1 MGKLGNGSAVQYYYV
16 EEVAG
21 TVPATP
27 AWKPIR
33 FVSAGLTPNINQID
47 TAEMNQSRQR
57 PPSRGGTYSV
67 AGDIAVE
74 LSFASF
80 DDLIQAAM
88 QGTWTANVLKIG
100 KVERSFA
107 ILERHTDIGVD
118 YCYHGC
124 RVSKMAI
131 SSPLNAKVGVTF
143 SMMGT
148 KAEKYTVP
156 VGSTYVAA
164 TATDTMITTNL
175 ALTEGGVAVAYATEW
190 SVDLDN
196 GMEAL
201 FALGSREAFDI
212 SNGVAVVTGS
222 MSAYL
227 VDPVLWDKVLE
238 ETSTSH
244 VIKFTEGA
252 DSYTLELPKV
262 RYTQGQKQTSGPG
275 AIIPQYTVSA
285 GYDDVLATTMM
296 ITRTGA

>member
-1 MGKLGNGSAVQYYYV
+1 MGKLASGSAVEAYYC

-21 TVPATP
+21 VIPDTP
-27 AWKPIR
+27 EWKPIR

-74 LSFASF
+74 LSFKSF

-118 YCYHGC
+118 YVYRGC
-124 RVSKMAI
+124 RVGTMAI
-131 SSPLNAKVGVTF
+131 SAPLNAKVGVTF
-143 SMMGT
+143 SMLGT

-156 VGSTYVAA
+156 AGSTYAAA

-175 ALTEGGVAVAYATEW
+175 ALTEGGVSVAYATEW
-190 SVDLDN
+190 SVNLDN

-212 SNGVAVVTGS
+212 SNGVAVVSGS

-227 VDPVLWDKVLE
+227 VDAVLWDKVLN

-244 VIKFTEGA
+244 VIEFQEGA
-252 DSYTLELPKV
+252 DKYTVELPKV

-275 AIIPQYTVSA
+275 AVIPQYTVSA
-285 GYDDVLATTMM
+285 GYDDTLATTMM
-296 ITRTGA
+296 ITRTGP

>member
-1 MGKLGNGSAVQYYYV
+1 MSDLANGSAVQTYYV

-21 TVPATP
+21 AIPATP

-33 FVSAGLTPNINQID
+33 FVSAGLTPNINQIS
-47 TAEMNQSRQR
+47 TAEMNQYRQQQA
-57 PPSRGGTYSV
+57 SRGGTYSV

-88 QGTWTANVLKIG
+88 QGTWTTDVLKIG

-107 ILERHTDIGVD
+107 ILERHTDIGID
-118 YCYHGC
+118 YVYHGC
-124 RVSKMAI
+124 RVSKMSI
-131 SSPLNAKVGVTF
+131 KSPLNAPVGVTF

-156 VGSTYVAA
+156 VGSTYTAA
-164 TATDTMITTNL
+164 TTSDIMITTNL

-201 FALGSREAFDI
+201 FALGSREAFSI
-212 SNGVAVVTGS
+212 SNGIAKVTGS

-227 VDPVLWDKVLE
+227 VDAVLWDKVLN

-244 VIKFTEGA
+244 TIEFTEGA
-252 DSYTLELPKV
+252 DSYTLTLPKV
-262 RYTQGQKQTSGPG
+262 RYTQGQKQTSGAG

-285 GYDDVLATTMM
+285 GYDATLATTMM
-296 ITRTGA
+296 ITRTS

>member
-1 MGKLGNGSAVQYYYV
+1 MGNSASGSAVQYYYV

-21 TVPATP
+21 VIPATP

-33 FVSAGLTPNINQID
+33 FVSAGLTPTINQID

-74 LSFASF
+74 LSFSSF

-100 KVERSFA
+100 KIERSFA

-118 YCYHGC
+118 YAFHGC
-124 RVSKMAI
+124 RVSAMAI
-131 SSPLNAKVGVTF
+131 SSPLNAPVGVTF

-148 KAEKYTVP
+148 KAEKFTVP
-156 VGSTYVAA
+156 VGSTYLPA
-164 TATDTMITTNL
+164 TATDIMITTNL
-175 ALTEGGVAVAYATEW
+175 ALTEGGVSVAYATEW
-190 SVDLDN
+190 SVSLDN

-227 VDPVLWDKVLE
+227 VDAILWDKVLN

-244 VIKFTEGA
+244 VIEFTEGA

-285 GYDDVLATTMM
+285 GYDATLATTMM
-296 ITRTGA
+296 ITRTGV

>member
-1 MGKLGNGSAVQYYYV
+1 MGKLANGSAVQAFYV

-21 TVPATP
+21 EIPDTP

-33 FVSAGLTPNINQID
+33 FVSEGLTPNINQID
-47 TAEMNQSRQR
+47 TAEMNQTRQR

-74 LSFASF
+74 LSFRSF

-100 KVERSFA
+100 KVERTFA

-118 YCYHGC
+118 YVYRGC
-124 RVSKMAI
+124 RVSTMAI
-131 SSPLNAKVGVTF
+131 SSPLNAPVGVTF
-143 SMMGT
+143 GMMGT
-148 KAEKYTVP
+148 KAAKFTVP
-156 VGSTYVAA
+156 VGSTYLPA
-164 TATDTMITTNL
+164 TATDIMITTNL
-175 ALTEGGVAVAYATEW
+175 ALKEGGVDVAYATEW
-190 SVDLDN
+190 SVNLDN

-212 SNGVAVVTGS
+212 SNGVAKVTGS

-227 VDPVLWDKVLE
+227 VDAVLWDKVLN
-238 ETSTSH
+238 ETATSH
-244 VIKFTEGA
+244 VIEFTEGA

-296 ITRTGA
+296 ITRTGV

>member
-1 MGKLGNGSAVQYYYV
+1 MGLANGSAVQTYYV

-21 TVPATP
+21 VIPAAP
-27 AWKPIR
+27 EWKVVR
-33 FVSAGLTPNINQID
+33 FVSSGLTPNINQID
-47 TAEMNQSRQR
+47 TAEMNQIRQQQA
-57 PPSRGGTYSV
+57 SRGGTYSV

-74 LSFASF
+74 LSFSSF

-118 YCYHGC
+118 YVYHGC
-124 RVSKMAI
+124 RVGKMSI
-131 SSPLNAKVGVTF
+131 KSPLNAPVGVTF
-143 SMMGT
+143 SMLGT

-156 VGSTYVAA
+156 VGSTYLPA
-164 TATDTMITTNL
+164 TATDIMITTNL
-175 ALTEGGVAVAYATEW
+175 ELTEGGVAMAYGTEW

-212 SNGVAVVTGS
+212 SNGVAKVTGS

-227 VDPVLWDKVLE
+227 VDAVLWDKVLN

-244 VIKFTEGA
+244 KIKFTEGA

-296 ITRTGA
+296 ITRTGV

>member
-1 MGKLGNGSAVQYYYV
+1 MGNSASGSAVQYYYV

-21 TVPATP
+21 VIPATP

-33 FVSAGLTPNINQID
+33 FVSAGLTPTINQID

-57 PPSRGGTYSV
+57 NASRGGTYSV

-74 LSFASF
+74 LSFSSF

-88 QGTWTANVLKIG
+88 QGTWTTNVLKIG

-107 ILERHTDIGVD
+107 ILERHTDIGID
-118 YCYHGC
+118 YAFHGC
-124 RVSKMAI
+124 RVSAMAI
-131 SSPLNAKVGVTF
+131 SSPLNAPVGVTF

-148 KAEKYTVP
+148 KAEKFTVP
-156 VGSTYVAA
+156 VGSTYLPA
-164 TATDTMITTNL
+164 TATDIMITTNL
-175 ALTEGGVAVAYATEW
+175 ALTEGGVSVAYATEW
-190 SVDLDN
+190 SVSLDN

-227 VDPVLWDKVLE
+227 VDAILWDKVLN

-244 VIKFTEGA
+244 VIEFTEGA
-252 DSYTLELPKV
+252 DSYTLEMPKV

-285 GYDDVLATTMM
+285 GYDATLATTMM
-296 ITRTGA
+296 ITRTGV

>member
-1 MGKLGNGSAVQYYYV
+1 MGNAASGSAVETYYV

-21 TVPATP
+21 AIPATP

-33 FVSAGLTPNINQID
+33 FVSAGLTPSINQVT
-47 TAEMNQSRQR
+47 TAEMNQYRQQQA
-57 PPSRGGTYSV
+57 SRGGTYSV

-88 QGTWTANVLKIG
+88 QGTWTNDVLKIG

-118 YCYHGC
+118 YVYHGC
-124 RVSKMAI
+124 CVGTMAI
-131 SSPLNAKVGVTF
+131 SAPLNAPVGVTF
-143 SMMGT
+143 SMIGT
-148 KAEKYTVP
+148 KAEKYVVP
-156 VGSTYVAA
+156 VGSTFVAP
-164 TATDTMITTNL
+164 TDTDIMITTNL
-175 ALTEGGVAVAYATEW
+175 ALNEGGVAVGYATEW
-190 SVDLDN
+190 SVNLAN

-212 SNGVAVVTGS
+212 SNGVAVVTGT

-227 VDPVLWDKVLE
+227 IDAILWDKVLN
-238 ETSTSH
+238 ETATAH
-244 VIKFTEGA
+244 IIEFKEGP
-252 DSYTLELPKV
+252 DSYTLTLPKV
-262 RYTQGQKQTSGPG
+262 RYTQGQKQTSGSG

-285 GYDDVLATTMM
+285 GYDSTLGTTMM
-296 ITRTGA
+296 IERSA

>member
-1 MGKLGNGSAVQYYYV
+1 MGKLANGSAVQYYYV

-21 TVPATP
+21 AVPATP

-33 FVSAGLTPNINQID
+33 FVSAGLTPNINQVT
-47 TAEMNQSRQR
+47 TAEMNEFRQQQA
-57 PPSRGGTYSV
+57 SRGGTYSV

-74 LSFASF
+74 LSFSSF
-80 DDLIQAAM
+80 DDLIQAGM

-100 KVERSFA
+100 KVVRTFA
-107 ILERHTDIGVD
+107 ILERHTDIGID
-118 YCYHGC
+118 YCYHSCSVGT
-124 RVSKMAI
+124 MAI
-131 SSPLNAKVGVTF
+131 SAPLNAPVGVTF
-143 SMMGT
+143 SMIGR

-156 VGSTYVAA
+156 VGSTYLAS
-164 TATDTMITTNL
+164 TTTDIMITTNL
-175 ALTEGGVAVAYATEW
+175 SLTEGGVPVAYATEW
-190 SVDLDN
+190 SVNLDN

-201 FALGSREAFDI
+201 FALGSREAFDV
-212 SNGVAVVTGS
+212 SNGIAVVTGS

-227 VDPVLWDKVLE
+227 VDEVLWDKVLD

-244 VIKFTEGA
+244 KIEFIEGS
-252 DSYTLELPKV
+252 DKYTLELPKV

-285 GYDDVLATTMM
+285 GYDATLATTMM

>member
-1 MGKLGNGSAVQYYYV
+1 MGLANGSAVQTYYV

-21 TVPATP
+21 AIPATP

-47 TAEMNQSRQR
+47 TAEMNQYRQQHA
-57 PPSRGGTYSV
+57 SRGGTYSV

-74 LSFASF
+74 LSFSSF

-118 YCYHGC
+118 YVYHGC
-124 RVSKMAI
+124 RVSTMAI
-131 SSPLNAKVGVTF
+131 SSPLNAPVGVTF

-156 VGSTYVAA
+156 VGSTYLPA
-164 TATDTMITTNL
+164 TATDIMITTNL
-175 ALTEGGVAVAYATEW
+175 ALTEGGVSVAYATEW
-190 SVDLDN
+190 SVSLDN

-212 SNGVAVVTGS
+212 SNGIAKVTGS

-227 VDPVLWDKVLE
+227 VDAVLWDKVLD

-244 VIKFTEGA
+244 VIEFTEGA

-296 ITRTGA
+296 ITRTGV

>member
-1 MGKLGNGSAVQYYYV
+1 MGLANGSAVQTYYV

-21 TVPATP
+21 AIPATP

-47 TAEMNQSRQR
+47 TAEMNQYRQQQA
-57 PPSRGGTYSV
+57 SRGGTYSV

-74 LSFASF
+74 LSFSSF

-88 QGTWTANVLKIG
+88 QGTWTDNVLKIG

-118 YCYHGC
+118 YVYHGC
-124 RVSKMAI
+124 RVSTMAI
-131 SSPLNAKVGVTF
+131 SSPLNAPVGVTF

-156 VGSTYVAA
+156 VGSTYLPA
-164 TATDTMITTNL
+164 TATDIMITTNL
-175 ALTEGGVAVAYATEW
+175 ALTEGGVSVAYATEW
-190 SVDLDN
+190 SVSLDN

-212 SNGVAVVTGS
+212 SNGVAKVTGS

-227 VDPVLWDKVLE
+227 VDAVLWDKVLD

-244 VIKFTEGA
+244 AIEFIEGA
-252 DSYTLELPKV
+252 DKYTLELPKV

-285 GYDDVLATTMM
+285 GYDATLATTMM

>member
-1 MGKLGNGSAVQYYYV
+1 MGKLANGSAVQYYYV

-21 TVPATP
+21 AVPATP

-47 TAEMNQSRQR
+47 TAEMNQYRQQQA
-57 PPSRGGTYSV
+57 SRGGTYSV

-74 LSFASF
+74 LSFSSF

-118 YCYHGC
+118 YVYHGC
-124 RVSKMAI
+124 RVSTMAI
-131 SSPLNAKVGVTF
+131 SSPLNAPVGVTF

-156 VGSTYVAA
+156 VGSTYLAS
-164 TATDTMITTNL
+164 TTTDIMITTNL
-175 ALTEGGVAVAYATEW
+175 ALTEGGVSVAYATEW
-190 SVDLDN
+190 SVSLDN

-212 SNGVAVVTGS
+212 SNGVAKVTGS

-227 VDPVLWDKVLE
+227 VDPVLWDKVLN
-238 ETSTSH
+238 ETATSH
-244 VIKFTEGA
+244 TIQFTEGA

-296 ITRTGA
+296 ITRTGV

>member
-1 MGKLGNGSAVQYYYV
+1 MGKLANGSAVQTYYV

-21 TVPATP
+21 AIPATP

-33 FVSAGLTPNINQID
+33 FVTAGLTPSFNEVA

-57 PPSRGGTYSV
+57 QASRGGTYSV

-88 QGTWTANVLKIG
+88 QSTWTANVLKIG

-107 ILERHTDIGVD
+107 ILERHTDIGID
-118 YCYHGC
+118 YVYHGC

-131 SSPLNAKVGVTF
+131 SSPLNAPVGVTF

-148 KAEKYTVP
+148 KAEKFVVP
-156 VGSTYVAA
+156 VGSTYLAA
-164 TATDTMITTNL
+164 TATDIMITTNL
-175 ALTEGGVAVAYATEW
+175 ALTEGGVSVAYATEW
-190 SVDLDN
+190 SVSLDN

-227 VDPVLWDKVLE
+227 VDAALWDKVLN

-244 VIKFTEGA
+244 TIQFTEGT
-252 DSYTLELPKV
+252 DSYTLALPKV
-262 RYTQGQKQTSGPG
+262 RYTQGQKQASGPG

-285 GYDDVLATTMM
+285 GYDDVTATTMS
-296 ITRTGA
+296 ITRTGP

>member
-1 MGKLGNGSAVQYYYV
+1 MGSSANGSAVQYYYI

-21 TVPATP
+21 AVPATP

-33 FVSAGLTPNINQID
+33 FVSAGLTPSINQVS
-47 TAEMNQSRQR
+47 TAEMNQFRQQQA
-57 PPSRGGTYSV
+57 SRGGTYSV

-74 LSFASF
+74 LSFSSF

-100 KVERSFA
+100 KVVRTFT
-107 ILERHTDIGVD
+107 ILERHTDIDVD
-118 YCYHGC
+118 YVYRGC
-124 RVSKMAI
+124 RVSTMAI
-131 SSPLNAKVGVTF
+131 SSPLNAPVGVTF

-148 KAEKYTVP
+148 KAQKFTVP
-156 VGSTYVAA
+156 VGSTYLPA
-164 TATDTMITTNL
+164 TATDIMITTNL
-175 ALTEGGVAVAYATEW
+175 VLKEGGVDVAYATEW
-190 SVDLDN
+190 SVNLDN

-227 VDPVLWDKVLE
+227 VDEVLWDKVLD

-244 VIKFTEGA
+244 SIELKEGA
-252 DSYTLELPKV
+252 DSYTIDLPKV
-262 RYTQGQKQTSGPG
+262 RYTQGQKQVSGPG
-275 AIIPQYTVSA
+275 AVIPQYTVSA
-285 GYDDVLATTMM
+285 GYDATLATTMM
-296 ITRTGA
+296 ITRTGV

>member
-1 MGKLGNGSAVQYYYV
+1 MGLANGSAVQTYYV

-21 TVPATP
+21 AIPATP

-47 TAEMNQSRQR
+47 TAEMNQYRQQQA
-57 PPSRGGTYSV
+57 SRGGTYSV

-74 LSFASF
+74 LSFSSF

-118 YCYHGC
+118 YVYHGC
-124 RVSKMAI
+124 RVSTMAI
-131 SSPLNAKVGVTF
+131 SSPLNAPVGVTF

-156 VGSTYVAA
+156 VGSTYLPA
-164 TATDTMITTNL
+164 TATDIMITTNL
-175 ALTEGGVAVAYATEW
+175 ALTEGGVSVAYATEW
-190 SVDLDN
+190 SVSLDN

-212 SNGVAVVTGS
+212 SNGVAKVTGS

-227 VDPVLWDKVLE
+227 VDAVLWDKVLD

-244 VIKFTEGA
+244 VIEFTEGA

>member
-1 MGKLGNGSAVQYYYV
+1 MGLANGSAVQTYYV

-21 TVPATP
+21 AIPATP

-47 TAEMNQSRQR
+47 TAEMNQYRQQQA
-57 PPSRGGTYSV
+57 SRGGTYSV

-74 LSFASF
+74 LSFSSF

-118 YCYHGC
+118 YVYHGC
-124 RVSKMAI
+124 RVSTMAI
-131 SSPLNAKVGVTF
+131 SSPLNAPVGVTF

-156 VGSTYVAA
+156 VGSTYLPA
-164 TATDTMITTNL
+164 TATDIMITTNL
-175 ALTEGGVAVAYATEW
+175 ALTEGGVSVAYATEW
-190 SVDLDN
+190 SVSLDN

-212 SNGVAVVTGS
+212 SNGVAKVTGS

-227 VDPVLWDKVLE
+227 VDAVLWDKVLN
-238 ETSTSH
+238 ETVTSH
-244 VIKFTEGA
+244 VIEFTEGA

>member
-1 MGKLGNGSAVQYYYV
+1 MGSSANGSAVQYYYI

-21 TVPATP
+21 AVPATP

-33 FVSAGLTPNINQID
+33 FVSAGLTPSINQVS
-47 TAEMNQSRQR
+47 TAEMNQFRQQQA
-57 PPSRGGTYSV
+57 SRGGTYSV

-74 LSFASF
+74 LSFSSF

-100 KVERSFA
+100 KVVRTFT

-118 YCYHGC
+118 YAYRGC
-124 RVSKMAI
+124 RVGSMAI
-131 SSPLNAKVGVTF
+131 SAPLNAPVGATF
-143 SMMGT
+143 SMIGT

-156 VGSTYVAA
+156 VGSTYLPA
-164 TATDTMITTNL
+164 TTTDIMITTNL
-175 ALTEGGVAVAYATEW
+175 ALTEGGVPVAYATEW
-190 SVDLDN
+190 SVSLDN

-201 FALGSREAFDI
+201 FALGKREAFDI

-227 VDPVLWDKVLE
+227 VDAVLWDKVLS

-244 VIKFTEGA
+244 SIVLQEGVS
-252 DSYTLELPKV
+252 SYTLALPKV
-262 RYTQGQKQTSGPG
+262 RYTQGQKQVSGPG
-275 AIIPQYTVSA
+275 AVIPQYTVSA
-285 GYDDVLATTMM
+285 GYDATLATTMM
-296 ITRTGA
+296 ITRTGV

>member
-1 MGKLGNGSAVQYYYV
+1 MSDLANGSAVQTYYV

-21 TVPATP
+21 AIPATP

-33 FVSAGLTPNINQID
+33 FVSAGLTPNINQIS
-47 TAEMNQSRQR
+47 TAEMNQYRQQQA
-57 PPSRGGTYSV
+57 SRGGTYSV

-88 QGTWTANVLKIG
+88 QGTWTTDVLKIG

-107 ILERHTDIGVD
+107 ILERHTDIGID
-118 YCYHGC
+118 YVYHGC
-124 RVSKMAI
+124 RVSKMSI
-131 SSPLNAKVGVTF
+131 KSPLNAPVGVTF

-156 VGSTYVAA
+156 VGSTYTAA
-164 TATDTMITTNL
+164 TSSDIMITTNL

-201 FALGSREAFDI
+201 FALGSREAFSI
-212 SNGVAVVTGS
+212 SNGIAKVTGS

-227 VDPVLWDKVLE
+227 VDAVLWDKVLN

-244 VIKFTEGA
+244 TIEFTEGA
-252 DSYTLELPKV
+252 DSYTLTLPKV
-262 RYTQGQKQTSGPG
+262 RYTQGQKQTSGAG

-285 GYDDVLATTMM
+285 GYDATLATTMM

>member
-1 MGKLGNGSAVQYYYV
+1 MGKLANGSAVQYYYI

-21 TVPATP
+21 AIPATP

-47 TAEMNQSRQR
+47 TAEMNQYRQQQA
-57 PPSRGGTYSV
+57 SRGGTYSV

-74 LSFASF
+74 LSFSSF

-118 YCYHGC
+118 YVYHGC
-124 RVSKMAI
+124 RVSTMAI
-131 SSPLNAKVGVTF
+131 SSPLNAPVGVTF

-156 VGSTYVAA
+156 VGSTYLPA
-164 TATDTMITTNL
+164 TATDIMITTNL
-175 ALTEGGVAVAYATEW
+175 ALTEGGVSVAYATEW
-190 SVDLDN
+190 SVSLDN

-212 SNGVAVVTGS
+212 SNGVAKVTGS

-227 VDPVLWDKVLE
+227 VDAVLWDKVLN
-238 ETSTSH
+238 ETATSH
-244 VIKFTEGA
+244 VIEFTEGA

>member
-1 MGKLGNGSAVQYYYV
+1 MGKLANGSAVQYYYV

-21 TVPATP
+21 VIPATP

-33 FVSAGLTPNINQID
+33 FVSAGLTPTINQID

-57 PPSRGGTYSV
+57 NASRGGTYSV
-67 AGDIAVE
+67 AGDITAE
-74 LSFASF
+74 LSFSSF

-100 KVERSFA
+100 KVERTFA

-118 YCYHGC
+118 YAFHGC
-124 RVSKMAI
+124 RVSAMAI
-131 SSPLNAKVGVTF
+131 SSPLNAPVGVTF

-148 KAEKYTVP
+148 KAEKFTVP
-156 VGSTYVAA
+156 VGSTYLPA
-164 TATDTMITTNL
+164 TATDIMITTNL
-175 ALTEGGVAVAYATEW
+175 ALTEGGVSVAYATEW
-190 SVDLDN
+190 SVSLDN

-227 VDPVLWDKVLE
+227 VDAVLWDKVLD

-244 VIKFTEGA
+244 VIEFTEGA

-285 GYDDVLATTMM
+285 GYDATLSTTMM
-296 ITRTGA
+296 ITRTGV

>member
-1 MGKLGNGSAVQYYYV
+1 MGKLANGSAVQTYYV

-21 TVPATP
+21 AIPATP

-33 FVSAGLTPNINQID
+33 FVSAGLTPTINQIE

-74 LSFASF
+74 LSFKSF

-88 QGTWTANVLKIG
+88 QSTWDANALVIG

-118 YCYHGC
+118 YVYHGC
-124 RVSKMAI
+124 RVGTMAI
-131 SSPLNAKVGVTF
+131 NSPLNAPVGVTF
-143 SMMGT
+143 SMLGT
-148 KAEKYTVP
+148 KAEKFTLP
-156 VGSTYVAA
+156 AGSTFVPA
-164 TATDTMITTNL
+164 TGTDIMVTTNL
-175 ALTEGGVAVAYATEW
+175 DLIEGGVPVAYATEW
-190 SVDLDN
+190 SVNLNN

-201 FALGSREAFDI
+201 FALGSREAYDI

-227 VDPVLWDKVLE
+227 VDAVLWDKVLN

-244 VIKFTEGA
+244 KIVFTEGA

-262 RYTQGQKQTSGPG
+262 RYTQGQKQVSGPG

-285 GYDDVLATTMM
+285 GYDDAAGTTMK
-296 ITRTGA
+296 ITRSGV

>member
-1 MGKLGNGSAVQYYYV
+1 MGKLANGSAVQYYYV

-21 TVPATP
+21 AVPATP

-107 ILERHTDIGVD
+107 ILERHTDIGID

-148 KAEKYTVP
+148 KADKYTIP
-156 VGSTYVAA
+156 VGSTYIAA
-164 TATDTMITTNL
+164 TATDIMITTNL
-175 ALTEGGVAVAYATEW
+175 ALTEGGVSVAYATEW
-190 SVDLDN
+190 SVSLDN

-212 SNGVAVVTGS
+212 SNGVAKVTGS

-227 VDPVLWDKVLE
+227 VDPVLWDKVLN
-238 ETSTSH
+238 ETATSH
-244 VIKFTEGA
+244 TIQFTEGA

>member
-1 MGKLGNGSAVQYYYV
+1 MGKLANGSAVQAYYV

-21 TVPATP
+21 AVPATP

-33 FVSAGLTPNINQID
+33 FVSAGLTPSINQVS
-47 TAEMNQSRQR
+47 TAEMNQFRQQQA
-57 PPSRGGTYSV
+57 SRGGTYSV

-74 LSFASF
+74 LSFSSF
-80 DDLIQAAM
+80 DDLVQAAM

-107 ILERHTDIGVD
+107 IMERHTDIDVD
-118 YCYHGC
+118 YVYRGC
-124 RVSKMAI
+124 RVSTMAI
-131 SSPLNAKVGVTF
+131 SSPLNAPVGVTF

-148 KAEKYTVP
+148 KAQKFTVP
-156 VGSTYVAA
+156 VGSTYVPA
-164 TATDTMITTNL
+164 TATDIMITTNL
-175 ALTEGGVAVAYATEW
+175 VLKEGGVDVAYATEW
-190 SVDLDN
+190 SVNLDN

-227 VDPVLWDKVLE
+227 VDEVLWDKVLD

-244 VIKFTEGA
+244 SIELKEGA
-252 DSYTLELPKV
+252 DSYTIDLPKV
-262 RYTQGQKQTSGPG
+262 RYTQGQKQVSGPG
-275 AIIPQYTVSA
+275 AVIPQYTVSA
-285 GYDDVLATTMM
+285 GYDATLATTMM
-296 ITRTGA
+296 ITRTGV

>member
-1 MGKLGNGSAVQYYYV
+1 MGKLANGSAVQTFYC

-21 TVPATP
+21 AIPATP

-47 TAEMNQSRQR
+47 TAEMNQYRQQQA
-57 PPSRGGTYSV
+57 SRGGTYSV

-74 LSFASF
+74 LSFSSF

-118 YCYHGC
+118 YVYHGC

-131 SSPLNAKVGVTF
+131 SSPLNAPVGVTF

-156 VGSTYVAA
+156 VGSTYLPA
-164 TATDTMITTNL
+164 TATDIMITTNL
-175 ALTEGGVAVAYATEW
+175 ALTEGGVSVAYATEW
-190 SVDLDN
+190 SVSLDN

-212 SNGVAVVTGS
+212 SNGVAKVTGS

-227 VDPVLWDKVLE
+227 VDPVLWDKVLN
-238 ETSTSH
+238 ETATSH
-244 VIKFTEGA
+244 TIQFTEGA

-285 GYDDVLATTMM
+285 GYDDALATTMM
-296 ITRTGA
+296 ITRTGV

>member
-1 MGKLGNGSAVQYYYV
+1 MGLANGSAVQTYYV

-21 TVPATP
+21 AIPATP

-47 TAEMNQSRQR
+47 TAEMNQYRQQQA
-57 PPSRGGTYSV
+57 SRGGTYSV

-74 LSFASF
+74 LSFSSF

-118 YCYHGC
+118 YVYHGC
-124 RVSKMAI
+124 RVSTMAI
-131 SSPLNAKVGVTF
+131 SSPLNAPVGVTF

-156 VGSTYVAA
+156 VGSTYLPA
-164 TATDTMITTNL
+164 TATDIMITTNL
-175 ALTEGGVAVAYATEW
+175 ALTEGGVSVAYATEW
-190 SVDLDN
+190 SVSLDN

-212 SNGVAVVTGS
+212 SNGIAKVTGS

-227 VDPVLWDKVLE
+227 VDAVLWDKVLD

-244 VIKFTEGA
+244 VIEFTEGA
-252 DSYTLELPKV
+252 DKYTLELPKV

-285 GYDDVLATTMM
+285 GYDATLATTMM

>member
-1 MGKLGNGSAVQYYYV
+1 MGKLANGSAVQAYYV

-21 TVPATP
+21 EIPATP

-33 FVSAGLTPNINQID
+33 FVSEGLTPNINQID
-47 TAEMNQSRQR
+47 TAEMNQTRQR

-74 LSFASF
+74 LSFSSF

-107 ILERHTDIGVD
+107 IMERHTDIDVD
-118 YCYHGC
+118 YVYRGC
-124 RVSKMAI
+124 RVSTMAI
-131 SSPLNAKVGVTF
+131 SSPLNAPVGVTF

-148 KAEKYTVP
+148 KAQKFTVP
-156 VGSTYVAA
+156 VGSTYLPA
-164 TATDTMITTNL
+164 TATDIMITTNL
-175 ALTEGGVAVAYATEW
+175 VLKEGGVDVAYATEW
-190 SVDLDN
+190 SVNLDN

-227 VDPVLWDKVLE
+227 VDEVLWDKVLD

-244 VIKFTEGA
+244 SIELKEGA
-252 DSYTLELPKV
+252 DSYTIDLPKV
-262 RYTQGQKQTSGPG
+262 RYTQGQKQVSGPG
-275 AIIPQYTVSA
+275 AVIPQYTVSA
-285 GYDDVLATTMM
+285 GYDATLATTMM
-296 ITRTGA
+296 ITRTGV

>member
-1 MGKLGNGSAVQYYYV
+1 MSDLANGSAVQTYYV

-21 TVPATP
+21 AIPATP

-33 FVSAGLTPNINQID
+33 FVSAGLTPNINQIS
-47 TAEMNQSRQR
+47 TAEMNQYRQQQA
-57 PPSRGGTYSV
+57 SRGGTYSV

-88 QGTWTANVLKIG
+88 QGTWTTDVLKIG

-107 ILERHTDIGVD
+107 ILERHTDIGID
-118 YCYHGC
+118 YVYHGC
-124 RVSKMAI
+124 RVSKMSI
-131 SSPLNAKVGVTF
+131 KSPLNAPVGVTF

-156 VGSTYVAA
+156 VGSTYTAA
-164 TATDTMITTNL
+164 TSSDIMITTNL

-201 FALGSREAFDI
+201 FALGSREAFSI
-212 SNGVAVVTGS
+212 SNGIAKVTGS

-227 VDPVLWDKVLE
+227 VDAVLWDKVLN

-244 VIKFTEGA
+244 TIEFTEGA
-252 DSYTLELPKV
+252 DSYTLTLPKV
-262 RYTQGQKQTSGPG
+262 RYTQGQKQTSGAG

-285 GYDDVLATTMM
+285 GYDATLATTMM
-296 ITRTGA
+296 ITRTS

>member
-1 MGKLGNGSAVQYYYV
+1 MSKMANGSAVETYYI
-16 EEVAG
+16 EEVSGAI
-21 TVPATP
+21 AANP

-33 FVSAGLTPNINQID
+33 FVSSGLTPNINQID

-100 KVERSFA
+100 KAERSFA

-118 YCYHGC
+118 YIYRGC
-124 RVSKMAI
+124 RVGSMAI
-131 SSPLNAKVGVTF
+131 SSPLNAPVGVTF
-143 SMMGT
+143 SMLGT
-148 KAEKYTVP
+148 KAEKFSLP
-156 VGSTYVAA
+156 AGSTFVPA
-164 TATDTMITTNL
+164 TASDIMITTNL
-175 ALTEGGVAVAYATEW
+175 ALKEGGVDVAYATEW
-190 SVDLDN
+190 SVTLDN

-212 SNGVAVVTGS
+212 SNGVATVTGS
-222 MSAYL
+222 LSAYL
-227 VDPVLWDKVLE
+227 VDEVLWDKVLN

-244 VIKFTEGA
+244 SIEFAEGN
-252 DSYTLELPKV
+252 DRYTLTLPKV

-285 GYDDVLATTMM
+285 GYDETAGTTMS
-296 ITRTGA
+296 ITRSA

>member
-1 MGKLGNGSAVQYYYV
+1 MGLANGSAVQTYYV

-21 TVPATP
+21 AIPATP

-47 TAEMNQSRQR
+47 TAEMNQYRQQQA
-57 PPSRGGTYSV
+57 SRGGTYSV

-74 LSFASF
+74 LSFSSF

-118 YCYHGC
+118 YVYHGC
-124 RVSKMAI
+124 RVSTMAI
-131 SSPLNAKVGVTF
+131 SSPLNAPVGVTF

-156 VGSTYVAA
+156 AGSTYLPA
-164 TATDTMITTNL
+164 TATDIMITTNL
-175 ALTEGGVAVAYATEW
+175 ALTEGGVSVAYATEW
-190 SVDLDN
+190 SVSLDN

-212 SNGVAVVTGS
+212 SNGVAKVTGS

-227 VDPVLWDKVLE
+227 VDPVLWDKVLN
-238 ETSTSH
+238 ETATSH
-244 VIKFTEGA
+244 KIQFTEGA

-296 ITRTGA
+296 ITRTGV

>member
-1 MGKLGNGSAVQYYYV
+1 MGNSASGSAVQYYYV

-21 TVPATP
+21 VIPATP

-33 FVSAGLTPNINQID
+33 FVSAGLTPTINQID

-57 PPSRGGTYSV
+57 NASRGGTYSV

-74 LSFASF
+74 LSFSSF

-100 KVERSFA
+100 KIERSFA

-118 YCYHGC
+118 YAFHGC
-124 RVSKMAI
+124 RVSAMAI
-131 SSPLNAKVGVTF
+131 SSPLNAPVGVTF

-148 KAEKYTVP
+148 KAEKFTVP
-156 VGSTYVAA
+156 VGSTYLPA
-164 TATDTMITTNL
+164 TATDIMITTNL
-175 ALTEGGVAVAYATEW
+175 ALTEGGVSVAYATEW
-190 SVDLDN
+190 SVSLDN

-227 VDPVLWDKVLE
+227 VDAILWDKVLN

-244 VIKFTEGA
+244 VIEFTEGA

-285 GYDDVLATTMM
+285 GYDATLATTMM
-296 ITRTGA
+296 ITRIGV

>member
-1 MGKLGNGSAVQYYYV
+1 MGKLANGSAVQYYYV

-21 TVPATP
+21 AVPATP

-47 TAEMNQSRQR
+47 TAEMNQYRQQQA
-57 PPSRGGTYSV
+57 SRGGTYSV

-74 LSFASF
+74 LSFSSF

-118 YCYHGC
+118 YVYHGC
-124 RVSKMAI
+124 RVSTMAI
-131 SSPLNAKVGVTF
+131 SSPLNAPVGVTF

-148 KAEKYTVP
+148 KADKYTIP
-156 VGSTYVAA
+156 VGSTYIAA

-175 ALTEGGVAVAYATEW
+175 ALTEGGVSVAYATEW
-190 SVDLDN
+190 SVSLDN

-227 VDPVLWDKVLE
+227 VDAVLWDKVLD

-244 VIKFTEGA
+244 VIEFTEGA

>member
-1 MGKLGNGSAVQYYYV
+1 MGKLANGSAVQYYYV

-21 TVPATP
+21 AVPATP

-47 TAEMNQSRQR
+47 TAEMNQYRQQQA
-57 PPSRGGTYSV
+57 SRGGTYSV

-74 LSFASF
+74 LSFSSF

-118 YCYHGC
+118 YVYHGC
-124 RVSKMAI
+124 RVSTMAI
-131 SSPLNAKVGVTF
+131 SSPLNAPVGVTF

-156 VGSTYVAA
+156 VGSTYLPA
-164 TATDTMITTNL
+164 TATDIMITTNL
-175 ALTEGGVAVAYATEW
+175 ALSVAYATEW
-190 SVDLDN
+190 SVSLDN

-212 SNGVAVVTGS
+212 SNGVAKVTGS

-227 VDPVLWDKVLE
+227 VDAVLWDKVLN
-238 ETSTSH
+238 ETATSH
-244 VIKFTEGA
+244 TIQFTEGA

>member
-1 MGKLGNGSAVQYYYV
+1 MGNSASGSAVQYYYV

-21 TVPATP
+21 VIPATP

-33 FVSAGLTPNINQID
+33 FVSAGLTPTINQID

-57 PPSRGGTYSV
+57 NASRGGTYSV

-74 LSFASF
+74 LSFSSF

-100 KVERSFA
+100 KIERSFA

-118 YCYHGC
+118 YAFHGC
-124 RVSKMAI
+124 RVSAMAI
-131 SSPLNAKVGVTF
+131 SSPLNAPVGVTF

-148 KAEKYTVP
+148 KAEKFTVP
-156 VGSTYVAA
+156 VGSTYLPA
-164 TATDTMITTNL
+164 TATDIMITTNL
-175 ALTEGGVAVAYATEW
+175 ALTEGGVSVAYATEW
-190 SVDLDN
+190 SVSLDN

-227 VDPVLWDKVLE
+227 VDAILWDKVLN

-244 VIKFTEGA
+244 VIEFTEGA

-285 GYDDVLATTMM
+285 GYDATLATTMM
-296 ITRTGA
+296 ITRTGV

>member
-1 MGKLGNGSAVQYYYV
+1 MGKLANGSAVQAFYV

-21 TVPATP
+21 VIPATP

-33 FVSAGLTPNINQID
+33 FVSEGLTPSINQID
-47 TAEMNQSRQR
+47 TAEMNQTRQR

-100 KVERSFA
+100 KVERTFA

-118 YCYHGC
+118 YVYRGC
-124 RVSKMAI
+124 RVATMAI
-131 SSPLNAKVGVTF
+131 SSPLNAPVGVTF

-148 KAEKYTVP
+148 QAQKFTLP
-156 VGSTYVAA
+156 VGSTFLP
-164 TATDTMITTNL
+164 ATDTDIMITTNL
-175 ALTEGGVAVAYATEW
+175 ALKEGGIDIAYATEW
-190 SVDLDN
+190 SVNLNN

-201 FALGSREAFDI
+201 FALGNREAFDI

-227 VDPVLWDKVLE
+227 VDAVLWDKVLD
-238 ETSTSH
+238 ETSTAHS
-244 VIKFTEGA
+244 IEFIEGA
-252 DSYTLELPKV
+252 DKYTLELPKV
-262 RYTQGQKQTSGPG
+262 RYTQGQKQVSGPG
-275 AIIPQYTVSA
+275 AIIPQYTISA

-296 ITRTGA
+296 MTRTDV

>member
-1 MGKLGNGSAVQYYYV
+1 MGNAASGSAVETYYI

-21 TVPATP
+21 AIPATP

-33 FVSAGLTPNINQID
+33 FVSAGLTPNIQQID

-57 PPSRGGTYSV
+57 PASRGGTYSV

-88 QGTWTANVLKIG
+88 QGSWTANVLKIG
-100 KVERSFA
+100 KVERTFA
-107 ILERHTDIGVD
+107 ILERHTDIGID
-118 YCYHGC
+118 YVYLGC
-124 RVSKMAI
+124 AVSSMAI
-131 SSPLNAKVGVTF
+131 SSPLNAPVGVTF

-148 KAEKYTVP
+148 KAEKFTLP
-156 VGSTYVAA
+156 AGSTFVPP
-164 TATDTMITTNL
+164 TDTDIMITTNL
-175 ALTEGGVAVAYATEW
+175 ALQEGGVPVAYATEW
-190 SVDLDN
+190 SVTLDN

-212 SNGVAVVTGS
+212 SNGVATVTGS

-227 VDPVLWDKVLE
+227 VDAVLWDKVLN
-238 ETSTSH
+238 ETGTAH
-244 VIKFTEGA
+244 VIEFKEGD
-252 DSYTLELPKV
+252 DSYTLTLPKV

-285 GYDDVLATTMM
+285 GYDAALGTTMQ
-296 ITRTGA
+296 IERSA